1 MIQLKSED
9 FVFDEPKQ
17 SSQRRW
23 FPARGASNEVQRL
36 SDLFELPFLGHR
48 SLQRR
53 TINSIYLA
61 LSSLCLSFRLLAEG
75 AYERAGDP
83 LRGSPRQPPIQSN
96 CFSKTTTW
104 RQAADTKPDCLQTQR
119 LSKNNRVLC
128 SLAGARDEHPLIQSR
143 VWPRRVSFSRSRS
156 WGSGKLVGQTNK
168 MPCNYFKLLTQ
179 TQSFASEISETPSQ
193 PPRDSLLVHTD
204 TGHNT
209 AETRR
214 PGSLPWPVI
223 HKIRKTSGI
232 ISALCRGGDLSGTK
246 EKKWGWESS
255 RTHRPTTLW
264 LAAIVSPP
272 MCPLNKERL
281 SVNLFLLVSSS
292 QCAVIAICCVVLP

>member
-17 SSQRRW
+17 SNQRRW

-36 SDLFELPFLGHR
+36 LDLFELPFLGHR

-83 LRGSPRQPPIQSN
+83 SEGLRGSPRQPPIQSN

-119 LSKNNRVLC
+119 LSKNNHVLC

-143 VWPRRVSFSRSRS
+143 VWRRRVSFSRSRS
-156 WGSGKLVGQTNK
+156 WGLGKLIGQTNK
-168 MPCNYFKLLTQ
+168 MPCNYFKLFDTNSKLH
-179 TQSFASEISETPSQ
+179 IWNL
-193 PPRDSLLVHTD
+193 RDSLAASQRFPARTHWHRTQHSGD
-204 TGHNT
+204 K
-209 AETRR
+209 ETRQLTVTCHPQDQKDLR
-214 PGSLPWPVI
+214 DHLGTLQGWWPLGHQGEEVRLGKFTHTPTYDSSGWLLLSVLRCALLIKRGSL
-223 HKIRKTSGI
+223 S
-232 ISALCRGGDLSGTK
+232 IS
-246 EKKWGWESS
+246 
-255 RTHRPTTLW
+255 
-264 LAAIVSPP
+264 
-272 MCPLNKERL
+272 
-281 SVNLFLLVSSS
+281 FF
-292 QCAVIAICCVVLP
+292 